1 MLALLLV
8 SVDMRVADLNQ
19 WAREALVEERRVQEL
34 GSAWKPAEPA
44 AWNTQT
50 GTKVGTTLQPVER
63 ALQLRTPATLENV
76 SKAMQYLRL
85 PGHRDGLRVKL
96 LQRWLYKLPSEKAP
110 KSKKKG
116 AAGRLRCYGRMVVQA
131 AALVFRRGALLR
143 TALGLTDD
151 VGVEEVLSSR
161 DEIAQLKARLAE
173 AEKSRAA
180 EQKRA
185 ERAAADK
192 CKAQDAHRKLKERG
206 QQQRKAAKATAAKGR
221 TVALAKQLARSNERI
236 KTAKARMAVDARVAA
251 DKAAA
256 GQVAE
261 LKLRVAAARKRARAK
276 ETAAK
281 EKARYLKRAKVAEG
295 ALKKLQDT
303 LEEELESDEEA
314 SDDDESDGEEPQPSG
329 TRDAR
334 GRFTALPNHL
344 RVLIWAQLSRCV
356 APSAIN
362 ANISDVIGA
371 LEAEPQTLPCESS
384 INLMRGELTIASEA
398 IAAFRVAMCKRI
410 KSFGWDEST
419 KFGLGLLSSNTQIET
434 LDGKAVDVVMRGATL
449 TAGGTAE
456 AISWSID
463 HNIFKHARRLL
474 AEWRAEH

>member
-44 AWNTQT
+44 AWNTQA

-96 LQRWLYKLPSEKAP
+96 LQRWLYSLPSEKAP

-221 TVALAKQLARSNERI
+221 TEALAKQLARSNERI
-236 KTAKARMAVDARVAA
+236 KAAKARMAADARAAA
-251 DKAAA
+251 DKRWQGKWRSSRSASPPHASARARRRARPRSRPATSSAPRRRRVRSRTCRTRSRRSRRATRNRRTTRSRTARSRSLAARATRAAA
-256 GQVAE
+256 SRRCPTTFACSYGRSSRGASRRAQSTPTS
-261 LKLRVAAARKRARAK
+261 RTPSARSRQSRRRCRA
-276 ETAAK
+276 TARSIK
-281 EKARYLKRAKVAEG
+281 
-295 ALKKLQDT
+295 
-303 LEEELESDEEA
+303 
-314 SDDDESDGEEPQPSG
+314 
-329 TRDAR
+329 
-334 GRFTALPNHL
+334 
-344 RVLIWAQLSRCV
+344 CV
-356 APSAIN
+356 AS
-362 ANISDVIGA
+362 
-371 LEAEPQTLPCESS
+371 
-384 INLMRGELTIASEA
+384 
-398 IAAFRVAMCKRI
+398 
-410 KSFGWDEST
+410 
-419 KFGLGLLSSNTQIET
+419 
-434 LDGKAVDVVMRGATL
+434 
-449 TAGGTAE
+449 
-456 AISWSID
+456 
-463 HNIFKHARRLL
+463 
-474 AEWRAEH
+474 